1 MNLFFKKSD
10 AIKYYKTYCSNNQLK
25 LFAEDIE
32 VKGNKRYYVFKLE
45 EVFNKIIQ
53 CEYSSYYEFW
63 TNTTSLKFALD
74 IDIPFNEIDNYNDS
88 LNIVKNNIKKIK
100 LSARELYEHIYKF
113 SDFIV
118 LENEFN
124 SVITELKT
132 KFSFH
137 VVCNGLA
144 FENYNVV
151 KDFFNYTNDKH
162 NLEYCDSSIYN
173 LSCLR
178 ICYCTKKGKNDKLKP
193 IIIDIDNNQTF
204 DYLSL
209 NDTFKIWKKTLITY
223 INPNTKI
230 IPKTS
235 IKYKPKET
243 KETKEFKKIVN
254 NLKIKDILYKL
265 PFDYCDNYNKWI
277 KIGMILFNISTPEN
291 DYYNL
296 WDEWSKQSSKYN
308 EKDLKIFWKNFKTNN
323 ISLGSLVHWCNE
335 EGITD
340 IYDKKTI
347 KQIVNDYKI
356 KPIKLSNISLQI
368 NIPKLDEEIFK
379 PYLHHKLLGVQ
390 SEKGTGKTTNLL
402 KCLINNNIIDNKTNV
417 LFISARRTFGI
428 KLLGDLEN
436 RYRDGKKT

>member
-45 EVFNKIIQ
+45 EVFNKIMQ
-53 CEYSSYYEFW
+53 SEYSSYYEFW
-63 TNTTSLKFALD
+63 TNTTNLKFALD
-74 IDIPFNEIDNYNDS
+74 IDIPFNEIDNYNNS
-88 LNIVKNNIKKIK
+88 LNIVKDNIKKIR
-100 LSARELYEHIYKF
+100 LSARESYEHVYKF
-113 SDFIV
+113 CDFIV

-124 SVITELKT
+124 SVITESKK

-151 KDFFNYTNDKH
+151 KDFFNYTNDKYK
-162 NLEYCDSSIYN
+162 LEYCDSSIYN

-193 IIIDIDNNQTF
+193 LILDIDNNQTF
-204 DYLSL
+204 NYLSL

-223 INPNTKI
+223 INPDTKI

-243 KETKEFKKIVN
+243 KEFKKIFN

-296 WDEWSKQSSKYN
+296 
-308 EKDLKIFWKNFKTNN
+308 
-323 ISLGSLVHWCNE
+323 
-335 EGITD
+335 
-340 IYDKKTI
+340 
-347 KQIVNDYKI
+347 
-356 KPIKLSNISLQI
+356 
-368 NIPKLDEEIFK
+368 
-379 PYLHHKLLGVQ
+379 
-390 SEKGTGKTTNLL
+390 
-402 KCLINNNIIDNKTNV
+402 
-417 LFISARRTFGI
+417 
-428 KLLGDLEN
+428 
-436 RYRDGKKT
+436 